1 MGVIPTFRDV
11 LSNDG
16 LTIQDLTTGQI
27 DAVWFEY
34 DRLIR
39 DRVQELQR
47 SPDLADSIG
56 ALNHVLAE
64 ETIAAH
70 LGIEWVVKNVIDSRS
85 SNQVKKYLSHGDHR
99 LHKALSLHRV
109 QELARRLYQLQS
121 FPWFDTVLDGVR
133 TRELSGAAFELDILW
148 ALQIASPY
156 VGARR
161 ESGVKGSDYDAFA
174 LMGEH
179 LVPVEAKAKDDT
191 TPWSRKTVINTVKR
205 AAEQLPRGDVGLLF
219 LRVPTAWIGPRLEEQ
234 FADGLHE
241 GTRQTNRVGA
251 VISAIDKSHLN
262 TETTASVSRH
272 FHYFATP
279 ECPEHIWS
287 FCMRFREFWD
297 AGLTQMAPE
306 PPF

>member
-1 MGVIPTFRDV
+1 M
-11 LSNDG
+11 
-16 LTIQDLTTGQI
+16 
-27 DAVWFEY
+27 
-34 DRLIR
+34 
-39 DRVQELQR
+39 
-47 SPDLADSIG
+47 
-56 ALNHVLAE
+56 
-64 ETIAAH
+64 
-70 LGIEWVVKNVIDSRS
+70 
-85 SNQVKKYLSHGDHR
+85 
-99 LHKALSLHRV
+99 
-109 QELARRLYQLQS
+109 
-121 FPWFDTVLDGVR
+121 LDGVR

-156 VGARR
+156 VEARR

-191 TPWSRKTVINTVKR
+191 TPWSAKTVIKTVKR

-219 LRVPTAWIGPRLEEQ
+219 LRVPTAWIGPSLEEH
-234 FADGLHE
+234 FADALDE
-241 GTRQTNRVGA
+241 GTRQTTRVGA
-251 VISAIDKSHLN
+251 IISAIDKPHLN

-279 ECPEHIWS
+279 KCPEHIWS
-287 FCMRFREFWD
+287 FCMRLRQLWD